1 LAIFSAP
8 AVAVPI
14 FIYFG
19 LYRSVI
25 RYMSFK
31 DVRAIVQA
39 VSLYALV
46 WGVIGFMAAVEG
58 IPRSVILI
66 NWLLSLVV
74 IGAPNITVWRI
85 NTQTSNLGAFQL

>member
-46 WGVIGFMAAVEG
+46 WGVITKPVTYHIVIPHFPYNSKVE
-58 IPRSVILI
+58 
-66 NWLLSLVV
+66 
-74 IGAPNITVWRI
+74 A
-85 NTQTSNLGAFQL
+85 